1 MLYTLCVSWF
11 RNTHSHLG
19 SHWNALQTCAGW
31 DATFSFPFST
41 CCRNTQAVVSH
52 LGPDTQ
58 KNISSCGVSGYQPS
72 TSIFFYPSS
81 SIISLSAAPGW
92 ASRGVLLRPCEE
104 LHQLFMSCSLA
115 TRTEVP
121 ESAWPSAVMYC
132 CDKKKKKKENLFCWQ
147 PRSSSCSSAPTTVWH
162 LHTVAQEVTVL
173 FSCTMFQRGF
183 RPIQANNIT
192 AASEG
197 GCDDWLLGF
206 TGSWLLP
213 GCKGPFGRIC
223 SLTWVTSLFP
233 CSGSQCA
240 PSPWWHRGG

>member
-1 MLYTLCVSWF
+1 MKCPPDLCRV
-11 RNTHSHLG
+11 RCNI
-19 SHWNALQTCAGW
+19 Q
-31 DATFSFPFST
+31 FSFST

-58 KNISSCGVSGYQPS
+58 KDISSCGVSGYQPS

-132 CDKKKKKKENLFCWQ
+132 CDKKKRRKRKT
-147 PRSSSCSSAPTTVWH
+147 SSAGSLGPAPAH
-162 LHTVAQEVTVL
+162 LHQQQCDI
-173 FSCTMFQRGF
+173 CTR
-183 RPIQANNIT
+183 
-192 AASEG
+192 S
-197 GCDDWLLGF
+197 
-206 TGSWLLP
+206 
-213 GCKGPFGRIC
+213 
-223 SLTWVTSLFP
+223 
-233 CSGSQCA
+233 
-240 PSPWWHRGG
+240 HRK

>member
-1 MLYTLCVSWF
+1 MLYTLCVRWF
-11 RNTHSHLG
+11 GNTHSHLR

-31 DATFSFPFST
+31 DATFSFPFRPAAGTHRLLLVILAQTHKKIYPHVASLDIT
-41 CCRNTQAVVSH
+41 HPPAFFH
-52 LGPDTQ
+52 L
-58 KNISSCGVSGYQPS
+58 
-72 TSIFFYPSS
+72 SS

-121 ESAWPSAVMYC
+121 ESTWPSAVMYC
-132 CDKKKKKKENLFCWQ
+132 CDKKNKKKENLFCWQ

-173 FSCTMFQRGF
+173 FSCTMFLHGF

-213 GCKGPFGRIC
+213 GCKVPFGRIC